1 LGQLSRRLDLT
12 AAALASLAAAA
23 VTLAIRLAE
32 PFEHGVWLVA
42 YLVLVG
48 FLAQML
54 LGRGQTALLVAGGLP
69 APPRRTRLTQAV
81 LWNLGVVAVP
91 LGVLAGTRLAVV
103 AGSVSLIVALASLA
117 RTARPGLTAPRA
129 RRWWQ
134 GWGYAFLLAA
144 MTASTLIGTALAWDI
159 PWK

>member
-1 LGQLSRRLDLT
+1 MGSRQTRLNLT

-23 VTLAIRLAE
+23 VALAVRLAE

-48 FLAQML
+48 FLAQL
-54 LGRGQTALLVAGGLP
+54 LVGRGQTALLVAASLP

-81 LWNLGVVAVP
+81 LWNVGVVAVP
-91 LGVLAGTRLAVV
+91 VGVLAETRLAVV
-103 AGSVSLIVALASLA
+103 AGSISLIAALVSLA
-117 RTARPGLTAPRA
+117 RTARPGLTAARA

-134 GWGYAFLLAA
+134 GCGYGVLLAT

-159 PWK
+159 PWT